1 MQRCLTTTRVHIRG
15 DAARSRRL
23 PHASATWLLASL
35 LLLTLGVAAVPR
47 AFAQAQAPDAEA
59 AAARQEKARLADAD
73 TVFALTQDGAILYSQ
88 DALKL
93 SGYQYCSQAVA
104 LAEAGDFRQSVRAA
118 SKALHLAN
126 TTRDPNLVAFA
137 NRDLAIV
144 YSYSGQ
150 LEKAEEFA
158 REAMRHQAKDPKL
171 VIGPAYKV
179 VGDVQTRR
187 GDYSGAVL
195 SYDTALANSSPRY
208 SPLVQAS
215 LVNALIESGNT
226 ERARQMLST
235 MEAPKDPSL
244 AAQFERTK
252 ARLLL
257 AENKPE
263 QARDAYQRLTGY
275 KAGAD
280 AQYTRMWAWDGVS
293 RSELALGQKQ
303 AAAEASTRALQDV
316 DVVRAKFRSEE
327 FKMGLFSDLQ
337 TIFDRAVGLYSDVGN
352 AGQALEVSERSRSRA
367 LLDAVRGRAALAGPE
382 GAGVSS
388 ASLASLQGVLK
399 SDERV
404 VQFHSLP
411 DRLQVWVVGPNE
423 VKTNA
428 IAVKREELIEL
439 VETFRN
445 SVVRGRRNAITNADK
460 LGAALIAPLG
470 LAPGQRL
477 VFVPHGP
484 LHYLPFQALRVDG
497 RYLIE
502 THPIAVAPSMTIAT
516 QLAQRGSRAAP
527 TLVAFGNPSIE
538 AKYDLPGA
546 EVEVKQLAQLF
557 PRNNLYLGAAATKTQ
572 FREAVNRAPIVHV
585 AAHAEAD
592 QVDPLYSR
600 ILLANENGKQN
611 FLEAHEILAMPMRG
625 TSLVTLSACE
635 SGLGRIA
642 KGDEVLGFTRSFL
655 SAGTSALI
663 ASLWPVSDDATEVLM
678 STVYSELSKG
688 NDVQR
693 AMQAGQLAVLKQ
705 PKLAHP
711 FFWAPFNLIGNW
723 RMTVG
728 SPA

>member
-1 MQRCLTTTRVHIRG
+1 M
-15 DAARSRRL
+15 
-23 PHASATWLLASL
+23 LAVL
-35 LLLTLGVAAVPR
+35 MLALGAGPR
-47 AFAQAQAPDAEA
+47 AFAQQRQAAPDAEA
-59 AAARQEKARLADAD
+59 AAAKQEKARLADAD

-158 REAMRHQAKDPKL
+158 REALRHQAKDPKL
-171 VIGPAYKV
+171 VVGPAHKV

-187 GDYSGAVL
+187 GDYAGAVL

-208 SPLVQAS
+208 TPLVQAS
-215 LVNALIESGNT
+215 LANALIESGNT
-226 ERARQMLST
+226 ERARQLLT
-235 MEAPKDPSL
+235 TIEAPKDASL
-244 AAQFERTK
+244 AAQLERTK

-257 AENKPE
+257 AENKPGE
-263 QARDAYQRLTGY
+263 ARDAYLKLTTY

-280 AQYTRMWAWDGVS
+280 AQYYRMWAWDGVA
-293 RSELALGQKQ
+293 RSESALGQKQ
-303 AAAEASTRALQDV
+303 AAADASTRALQDV
-316 DVVRAKFRSEE
+316 DAVRAKFRSEE

-337 TIFDRAVGLYSDVGN
+337 VIFDRAVSLYSDAGN
-352 AGQALEVSERSRSRA
+352 ASQALEVSERSRSRA
-367 LLDAVRGRAALAGPE
+367 LLDAVRGRAALGRTDAAGS
-382 GAGVSS
+382 ASS
-388 ASLASLQGVLK
+388 ADLGQLQRALK

-411 DRLQVWVVGPNE
+411 DRLQVWVVSPGE
-423 VKTNA
+423 VKSHS
-428 IAVKREELIEL
+428 IPIKHDELVEL

-445 SVVRGRRNAITNADK
+445 SVVRGRRNAIANADK
-460 LGAALIAPLG
+460 LGAGLIAPLG
-470 LAPGQRL
+470 LTPGQR
-477 VFVPHGP
+477 VVIVPHGP
-484 LHYLPFQALRVDG
+484 LHYLPFQALRTDG

-502 THPIAVAPSMTIAT
+502 TNPVSVSPSMTIAV
-516 QLAQRGSRAAP
+516 QLAQRASSTEP
-527 TLVAFGNPSIE
+527 SLVAFGNPRIE
-538 AKYDLPGA
+538 EKYDLPGA

-600 ILLANENGKQN
+600 ILLANEGGKQN
-611 FLEAHEILAMPMRG
+611 FLEAHEILAMPMQG
-625 TSLVTLSACE
+625 TALVTLSACE
-635 SGLGRIA
+635 SGLGRVA

-678 STVYSELSKG
+678 STVYSELAKG
-688 NDVQR
+688 RDVQR

-705 PKLAHP
+705 PRMAHP

-728 SPA
+728 SAA